1 MKITS
6 ILKLFF
12 IIFLFAG
19 CKSNPPDTIEI
30 DAVTN
35 VNQTQVAAD
44 IATAAMEEA
53 KRELMAGQTVT
64 AFVEKVVEEALSTA
78 VAGAVAETLT
88 AIVPPPS
95 ITPSQ
100 IADTPTGIPTLTPDP
115 SDTPTTQPTETFPP
129 PTQGSLVCRQVIDN
143 WCNTHQGCSTVD
155 VRNQTGMNSSWHIWS
170 DKEAIDATFT
180 IPAGPCTIV
189 TRPGRYNFYI
199 TYCGEDEVADFSWV
213 LNDNWW
219 YKLSPCD

>member
-1 MKITS
+1 MKTTTT
-6 ILKLFF
+6 LT
-12 IIFLFAG
+12 FLFIVLLLTG
-19 CKSNPPDTIEI
+19 CKSLSPDSNEVDK
-30 DAVTN
+30 DANAV
-35 VNQTQVAAD
+35 QTQVAAD
-44 IATAAMEEA
+44 AATAAMEEA

-64 AFVEKVVEEALSTA
+64 AFVEKVVEDALSTA

-88 AIVPPPS
+88 AIVPLPS

-100 IADTPTGIPTLTPDP
+100 VADTPTGMPTFTPDP
-115 SDTPTTQPTETFPP
+115 SDTPTLQPTKTFPP
-129 PTQGSLVCRQVIDN
+129 PTQGSLACRQVIDS
-143 WCNTHQGCSTVD
+143 WCNSHQGCSTVD

-170 DKEAIDATFT
+170 DKESIDATFT

-199 TYCGEDEVADFSWV
+199 TYCSGDEVADFSWV